1 VLRTADVAKMLDV
14 SEATLR
20 GWRRLGSGPPYI
32 KVGRAVRY
40 RPEDVERW
48 VEERRKDGNGNAD

>member
-1 VLRTADVAKMLDV
+1 MLRTADVARMLDV

-20 GWRRLGSGPPYI
+20 GWRRQGNGPPYI

-40 RPEDVERW
+40 RLEDVERW
-48 VEERRKDGNGNAD
+48 TEERRRGDHQG